1 MASIA
6 KDTRGGVVQWRLF
19 FRNKHGNKQTI
30 RLGPV
35 NKRDAQ
41 TILAKVRPLISA
53 SIAGG
58 NPNEETARWL
68 ADIGDT
74 LRRKLANAGLIQGEA
89 TPDDGTQ
96 DAAPVTLGDFLK
108 AYIGGRADLK
118 PNTARNYEVTR
129 QHLVSHFGVDKV
141 LQDITPGDAD
151 DWRQALIRK
160 GLSAATISREVK
172 RARQYFRAAVR
183 RHVIDVNPFQD
194 LKGGKQANP
203 SREYFV
209 TREAAQRVIDA
220 CPNREWRVL
229 VALSRYGGLRCPSEH
244 LALRLD
250 DIDWERDRMTVRS
263 PKTEHHEGG
272 ESRVVPIFPEL
283 MPYLREACERAEPG
297 TEYVITRYRQRNANL
312 RTQFERIIRR
322 AGLEPW
328 PKVFQNLRASRETEL
343 AAEYPIHVVCKW
355 IGNSP
360 AVAQAH
366 YLQVTEADYQRA
378 VETKTGDLDAAGGC
392 NQWVTVDA
400 KSGCNQWVTPVS
412 AVSSDDTQT
421 GRKPLFGKSLRPVS
435 ANRGNTLR
443 VTQAPPRD
451 AESLPFPCFSWLSC

>member
-1 MASIA
+1 MASIT
-6 KDTRGGVVQWRLF
+6 KDTRGGSVQWRLF
-19 FRNKHGNKQTI
+19 FRNKHGRKQTI

-58 NPNEETARWL
+58 GLDEETTLWVAG
-68 ADIGDT
+68 IGDT
-74 LRRKLANAGLIQGEA
+74 LRRKLVNAGLLAGDA
-89 TPDDGTQ
+89 TPDDDTQ
-96 DAAPVTLGDFLK
+96 DAAPVALGPFLES
-108 AYIGGRADLK
+108 YITGRADLK

-129 QHLVSHFGVDKV
+129 QHLVSHFGTDKA

-183 RHVIDVNPFQD
+183 RHIIDANPFQD
-194 LKGGKQANP
+194 LKGGKQANT

-209 TREAAQRVIDA
+209 TRETTQEVIDG
-220 CPNREWRVL
+220 CPDCEWRL
-229 VALSRYGGLRCPSEH
+229 IVALSRYGGLRCPSEH
-244 LALRLD
+244 LALRWD
-250 DIDWERDRMTVRS
+250 GIDWERDRMTVYS

-272 ESRVVPIFPEL
+272 ESRLVPIFPEL
-283 MPYLREACERAEPG
+283 RPYLAEAFEKAPDG
-297 TEYVITRYRQRNANL
+297 AEYVITRYRCKNTNL

-322 AGLEPW
+322 AGAEPW
-328 PKVFQNLRASRETEL
+328 PKLFQNLRASRETEL
-343 AAEYPIHVVCKW
+343 TAEYPLHVVCKW

-360 AVAQAH
+360 TVAQAH
-366 YLQVTEADYQRA
+366 YLQVTEADYRRA
-378 VETKTGDLDAAGGC
+378 VESKGGETAGGGGC
-392 NQWVTVDA
+392 NQWVTVGA
-400 KSGCNQWVTPVS
+400 KDGCNQWVTPVS
-412 AVSSDDTQT
+412 AVSSDDTQN
-421 GRKPLFGKSLRPVS
+421 GRKPLWDRNLRPLS

-443 VTQAPPRD
+443 VAKAPPRGV
-451 AESLPFPCFSWLSC
+451 EPLLPD